1 MKEYKPKGF
10 QSVDEAKATVD
21 WLLTHSLK
29 HIIWNW
35 LKAHFYYHQG
45 RYNKKEKADEKG

>member
-1 MKEYKPKGF
+1 MKYEPKGF
-10 QSVDEAKATVD
+10 QSVTEARATID

-35 LKAHFYYHQG
+35 FKAHYYFHQG
-45 RYNKKEKADEKG
+45 KYDVVEG

>member
-1 MKEYKPKGF
+1 MYKPKGF
-10 QSVDEAKATVD
+10 QSVSEAQSTVD

-35 LKAHFYYHQG
+35 LKVRIYFKSG
-45 RYNKKEKADEKG
+45 KYNHLKER